1 MSWIEMVELRKID
14 EVRWELPKGYKPGM
28 RVPGLIFATEKLVK
42 GIEARAL
49 DQLANVAMLPGIY
62 STP

>member
-28 RVPGLIFATEKLVK
+28 RVPGLVFATEKLVK
-42 GIEARAL
+42 GI
-49 DQLANVAMLPGIY
+49 
-62 STP
+62 